1 MKNLLYLFLLILPM
15 QTANAEENLQ
25 QLYHRLEQ
33 ALNRRDITDRLKEAR
48 IDSIQKLITPDISTQ
63 KRFDYYQTLYQEYL
77 TYRADSA
84 LFYIDM
90 AEKMAL
96 HNQSIQQQNLCGI
109 NRATLLATT
118 GYFSQALSQLQHIH
132 KESLDST
139 LIADYYKAYEWV
151 YSVWSEYT
159 NDEYYAP
166 RYRKKEILYNDSLLQ
181 VLPPESHEY
190 YYWMGEYKARTGDQ
204 AGAQKAYEKAL
215 QGVPVNTRLYAQITC
230 GLAFAHNRQGHLDE
244 YERFLILSAISDNIC
259 PLKENL
265 SLQELA
271 LHIFRQ
277 KPEWIERANRYLQ
290 YSMDDA
296 TFYNNRLRMLEIARK
311 FPAIVNAYQ
320 QETVKERE
328 HLTAA
333 IIFISALTLLL
344 VVSLIIIRRLLKKVG
359 NAQQSLKEL
368 NQQLTHLNDELLKT
382 NHIRE
387 EYVSLFLDLCASYI
401 DKLNRYQELV
411 KRKVKAKQADDLL
424 KQNSTR
430 MSEADTKRF
439 FVNFDTAFLTLYPTF
454 ITEFNALLRPGEEIY
469 PQKGDILN
477 TELRIFALV
486 RMGIKDSSRIAT
498 LMFYSPQTIYNY
510 RTSVRNRAKSRD
522 DFEEQIKQLCQTLQ

>member
-1 MKNLLYLFLLILPM
+1 MKNLFYLFFLILPV
-15 QTANAEENLQ
+15 QTTNATENFQ
-25 QLYHRLEQ
+25 QLYHKLEQ
-33 ALNRRDITDRLKEAR
+33 TLSRRPVISRQKEAR
-48 IDSIQKLITPDISTQ
+48 IDSIQKLITPDISPQ

-90 AEKMAL
+90 AEEMAL
-96 HNQSIQQQNLCGI
+96 RNKSIQQQNQCGI

-118 GYFSQALSQLQHIH
+118 GYFSQALSQLQYIH
-132 KESLDST
+132 KEHLDST
-139 LIADYYKAYEWV
+139 LLADYYKAYEWI

-159 NDEYYAP
+159 DDEYYAP

-181 VLPPESHEY
+181 VLTPESNEH
-190 YYWMGEYKARTGDQ
+190 YYWTGEYRARTGDQ

-215 QGVPVNTRLYAQITC
+215 QGIPVNTRLYAQITC
-230 GLAFAHNRQGHLDE
+230 GLAFAHNRQGHLEE
-244 YERFLILSAISDNIC
+244 YERYLILSAISDNVC

-290 YSMDDA
+290 YSMEDA

-320 QETVKERE
+320 QETVKERH
-328 HLTAA
+328 HLTVAV
-333 IIFISALTLLL
+333 IFISALSLLL
-344 VVSLIIIRRLLKKVG
+344 IVSLIVIRRQLKKVG
-359 NAQQSLKEL
+359 NARQSLSEL
-368 NQQLTHLNDELLKT
+368 NQQLVNLNNELLKT
-382 NHIRE
+382 NQTRE

-401 DKLNRYQELV
+401 DKLNRYQEVV
-411 KRKVKAKQADDLL
+411 KRKVKAKQAEDLL

-510 RTSVRNRAKSRD
+510 RTAVRNRAKNRD
-522 DFEEQIKQLCQTLQ
+522 EFEEQIRQLCQTLQ

>member
-1 MKNLLYLFLLILPM
+1 MKNLLYLLILILPL
-15 QTANAEENLQ
+15 QATSATKDYQ

-33 ALNRRDITDRLKEAR
+33 TLSQRKNTDKQKEAR
-48 IDSIQKLITPDISTQ
+48 IDSIRKLIASNTSVQ
-63 KRFDYYQTLYQEYL
+63 ELFNHYENLYQEFL

-84 LFYIDM
+84 LFYIDQ
-90 AEKMAL
+90 AEKIAL
-96 HNQSIQQQNLCGI
+96 QNRSLQQHNLCGI

-118 GYFSQALSQLQHIH
+118 GYFSQALSQLQHIN
-132 KESLDST
+132 KEKLDST
-139 LIADYYKAYEWV
+139 LLADYYKAYEWV

-159 NDEYYAP
+159 DDEYYAP
-166 RYRKKEILYNDSLLQ
+166 RYRKKEILYNDSLLK
-181 VLPPESHEY
+181 VLPPESNEY
-190 YYWMGEYKARTGDQ
+190 YYWTGEYKARTGDQ

-215 QGVPVNTRLYAQITC
+215 QGLPVNTRLYAQITC
-230 GLAFAHNRQGHLDE
+230 GLAFTHNRQGNLEE
-244 YERFLILSAISDNIC
+244 YEHYLILSAISDNIC

-271 LHIFRQ
+271 LYIFRQ

-290 YSMDDA
+290 YSMEDA

-320 QETVKERE
+320 QETVKERQ

-333 IIFISALTLLL
+333 VIFISALSLLL
-344 VVSLIIIRRLLKKVG
+344 IISLVIIRRQLKKVG
-359 NAQQSLKEL
+359 KTQRSLGKL
-368 NQQLTHLNDELLKT
+368 NQQLSNLNNELLKT
-382 NHIRE
+382 NHTRE

-424 KQNSTR
+424 KQSSTR

-510 RTSVRNRAKSRD
+510 RTSVRNRAKNRD
-522 DFEEQIKQLCQTLQ
+522 EFEEQIKHLCQTLQ

>member
-1 MKNLLYLFLLILPM
+1 MKNLLYLLLLFFPL
-15 QTANAEENLQ
+15 QTMDATEDLR
-25 QLYHRLEQ
+25 QLYHELEQ
-33 ALNRRDITDRLKEAR
+33 ILSKRSAVSQQKEAK
-48 IDSIQKLITPDISTQ
+48 IDSIQKLITPDMSSQ
-63 KRFDYYQTLYQEYL
+63 KRFDHYQTLYQEYL

-90 AEKMAL
+90 AEEMAL
-96 HNQSIQQQNLCGI
+96 RNKSIQQQHQCGI

-118 GYFSQALSQLQHIH
+118 GYFSQALSQLQYIH
-132 KESLDST
+132 KEHLDST
-139 LIADYYKAYEWV
+139 LLVDYYKAYEWV

-159 NDEYYAP
+159 DDEYYAP

-181 VLPPESHEY
+181 VLPPGSNEY
-190 YYWMGEYKARTGDQ
+190 DYWTGEYRARTGDQ

-215 QGVPVNTRLYAQITC
+215 QGIPVNTRLYAQITC
-230 GLAFAHNRQGHLDE
+230 GLAFAHNRQGHLEE
-244 YERFLILSAISDNIC
+244 YERYLILSAISDNVC

-290 YSMDDA
+290 YSMEDA

-320 QETVKERE
+320 QETVKERH
-328 HLTAA
+328 HLTVAV
-333 IIFISALTLLL
+333 IFISVLSLLL
-344 VVSLIIIRRLLKKVG
+344 IVSLIVIRRQLKKVG
-359 NAQQSLKEL
+359 NARQSLSEL
-368 NQQLTHLNDELLKT
+368 NQQLVNLNNELLKT
-382 NHIRE
+382 NQTRE

-401 DKLNRYQELV
+401 DKLNRYQEVV
-411 KRKVKAKQADDLL
+411 KRKVKAKQAEDLL

-510 RTSVRNRAKSRD
+510 RTAVRNRAKNRD
-522 DFEEQIKQLCQTLQ
+522 EFEEQIRQLCQTLQ

>member
-1 MKNLLYLFLLILPM
+1 MKNLLYLLILILPV
-15 QTANAEENLQ
+15 QTVDATENLQ
-25 QLYHRLEQ
+25 QLYRRLEQ
-33 ALNRRDITDRLKEAR
+33 ALNSRGAIDRQKE
-48 IDSIQKLITPDISTQ
+48 
-63 KRFDYYQTLYQEYL
+63 KRFDHYQTLYQEYL

-90 AEKMAL
+90 AEDMAL
-96 HNQSIQQQNLCGI
+96 RNKSILQQNQCGI
-109 NRATLLATT
+109 NRATILATT

-132 KESLDST
+132 KENLDST
-139 LIADYYKAYEWV
+139 LLADYYKAYEWV

-159 NDEYYAP
+159 DDEYYAP

-181 VLPPESHEY
+181 VLTPGSHEY
-190 YYWMGEYKARTGDQ
+190 HYWTGEYKARTGDQ

-215 QGVPVNTRLYAQITC
+215 QGVPINTRLYAQITC

-244 YERFLILSAISDNIC
+244 YERFLILSAISDNVC

-290 YSMDDA
+290 YSMEDA
-296 TFYNNRLRMLEIARK
+296 TFYNNRMLEIARK

-333 IIFISALTLLL
+333 VIFISALTLLL
-344 VVSLIIIRRLLKKVG
+344 IVSLIVIRRQLKKVSH
-359 NAQQSLKEL
+359 AQQALSEL
-368 NQQLTHLNDELLKT
+368 NQQLTNLNDELLKT

-486 RMGIKDSSRIAT
+486 RMGIRDSARIAT

-510 RTSVRNRAKSRD
+510 RTSVRNRAKNREE
-522 DFEEQIKQLCQTLQ
+522 FEEQIKQLCQTVQ

>member
-1 MKNLLYLFLLILPM
+1 MKNLLYLLILILPV
-15 QTANAEENLQ
+15 QTVNATENLQ
-25 QLYHRLEQ
+25 QLYSRLEQ
-33 ALNRRDITDRLKEAR
+33 ALNSRGAIDRQKEAR
-48 IDSIQKLITPDISTQ
+48 IDSIQNLITPDMSTQ
-63 KRFDYYQTLYQEYL
+63 KRFDHYQTLYQEYL

-90 AEKMAL
+90 AEDMAL
-96 HNQSIQQQNLCGI
+96 RNKSILQQNQCGI
-109 NRATLLATT
+109 NRATILATT

-132 KESLDST
+132 KENLDST
-139 LIADYYKAYEWV
+139 LLADYYKAYEWV

-159 NDEYYAP
+159 DDEYYAP

-181 VLPPESHEY
+181 VLTPGSHEY
-190 YYWMGEYKARTGDQ
+190 HYWTGEYKARTGDQ

-215 QGVPVNTRLYAQITC
+215 QGVPINTRLYAQITC

-244 YERFLILSAISDNIC
+244 YERFLILSAISDNVC

-290 YSMDDA
+290 YSMEDA

-333 IIFISALTLLL
+333 VIFISALTLLL
-344 VVSLIIIRRLLKKVG
+344 IVSLIVIRRQLKKVSH
-359 NAQQSLKEL
+359 AQQALSEL
-368 NQQLTHLNDELLKT
+368 NQQLTNLNDELLKT

-486 RMGIKDSSRIAT
+486 RMGIRDSARIAT

-510 RTSVRNRAKSRD
+510 RTSVRNRAKNREE
-522 DFEEQIKQLCQTLQ
+522 FEEQIKQLCQTVQ